1 MTLAQAIIIVD
12 ISVADKS
19 KRVRDAWD
27 VINAKLAESR
37 PTVRRKP
44 PVQQAK
50 VTIPRS
56 CKVCKFK
63 IKCAFHKRNDGFC
76 IERHSGVL

>member
-37 PTVRRKP
+37 PTAHNKQSTPCYECRRDGCGSRGST
-44 PVQQAK
+44 VGHCR
-50 VTIPRS
+50 IFLPR
-56 CKVCKFK
+56 
-63 IKCAFHKRNDGFC
+63 
-76 IERHSGVL
+76 

>member
-37 PTVRRKP
+37 PTAHNKQSTPCDHDYKP
-44 PVQQAK
+44 G
-50 VTIPRS
+50 TG
-56 CKVCKFK
+56 
-63 IKCAFHKRNDGFC
+63 KCRLCGHQLTDADR
-76 IERHSGVL
+76 